1 MKATDRFEIPGV
13 ACRLAGET
21 LPVINLSVSG
31 LFVACERPPLP
42 GQVVALELL
51 VGDRRYPLTC
61 RVTWLNRPESPR
73 AKELPAGCGLAIASI
88 DLAAKLAIVDLV
100 KRAAEALPGENS
112 RR

>member
-21 LPVINLSVSG
+21 LPVVNLSVSG
-31 LFVACERPPLP
+31 LFVASERPPLP

-51 VGDRRYPLTC
+51 VGERHYPLSC
-61 RVTWLNRPESPR
+61 KVTWLNRPESPR
-73 AKELPAGCGLAIASI
+73 TKELPAGCGLAIVSI

-100 KRAAEALPGENS
+100 KRAAETAPPQRG
-112 RR
+112 